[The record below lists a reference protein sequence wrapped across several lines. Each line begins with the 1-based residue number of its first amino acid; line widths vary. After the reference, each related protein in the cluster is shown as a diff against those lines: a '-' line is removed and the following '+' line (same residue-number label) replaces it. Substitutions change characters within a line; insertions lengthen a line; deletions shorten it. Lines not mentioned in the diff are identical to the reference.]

1 MKVLNI
7 GIIESYYKLHNTTE
21 KPLKTWLTAMK
32 YSKFDS
38 PQDIKNQ
45 YKSASI
51 INNELVVFNIK
62 GNRHRLVVKVKYE
75 NEIML
80 IKWVGLHKDYDKL
93 DLK

>member
-7 GIIESYYKLHNTTE
+7 GLIESYYKLHNTAE
-21 KPLKTWLTAMK
+21 KPLKAWLTAMK
-32 YSKFDS
+32 YNKFES

-45 YKSASI
+45 YKSVSI